1 MKEKI
6 NINKKIKSKKKIKKK
21 KIKNELDNFELKELD
36 FNEAI
41 KLDKR
46 TFIQIYFALLKREH
60 PIIFTFFAY
69 DDYNLIYIKLVRF
82 IFLTT
87 TDMVMNVF
95 FFSDE
100 SMHKLYMDKGKY
112 DLIQQIPQVLYSTI
126 ISKLIEIIL
135 CYLSLT
141 DKPIYQIKYL
151 MSNNSSKRMKYI

>member
-1 MKEKI
+1 M
-6 NINKKIKSKKKIKKK
+6 
-21 KIKNELDNFELKELD
+21 
-36 FNEAI
+36 
-41 KLDKR
+41 DKR
-46 TFIQIYFALLKREH
+46 TFIQNYFALLKREH
-60 PIIFTFFAY
+60 SIIFTFFAY

-82 IFLTT
+82 IFLAT

-100 SMHKLYMDKGKY
+100 SMHKLYVDNGKY
-112 DLIQQIPQVLYSTI
+112 DLIKQIPQVLYSTI

-151 MSNNSSKRMKYI
+151 MSNNSSKRMKYIY